1 MADIALPTPYRNP
14 RDAFGN
20 RQAIPGLDVREI
32 QRATPD
38 PAVAAA
44 TRARTASIG
53 AAPSIATPPTPAIQ
67 PTPAAPQGIAAR
79 AGNAVRNTVRS
90 VGATLPLVAGPLA
103 YQAAGQTLGDN
114 TVSTPGVRPTG
125 NSMVDQIPGAGGIA
139 APPQQAANYFRD
151 TEPGRNINNAIN
163 ALGGASA
170 AAANV
175 VRGAGGLVGALRAG
189 SLVQRGANVVR
200 DIGQA
205 VAASN
210 ATGATVPSIDF
221 APSAQAAPVGPNP
234 TDQRLAAGT
243 QAAPAEA
250 QSIASPPVVASA
262 EPDVRAIE
270 ERASAIN
277 AQSRDIARQL
287 DAYGPGGGGAGG
299 ASGLSSAPGGSASA
313 ERFNRESLA
322 DSQRQ
327 MAAGRGIGN
336 MPLRGREAA
345 AFQASAS
352 RALTESDQTAAGERI
367 ATARNIGELN
377 RASLRDATDRRGQDI
392 GLLTQSSA
400 QKNARDIV
408 DVQGKTA
415 RDVATIG
422 ADGRVE
428 AAISRTTAN
437 KFTPI
442 QLPDEIGEGGI
453 PRKMGTAL
461 LNNQSGELVYPT
473 GQSAPKAAPPTGA
486 VEMLRKNPKLAAD
499 FDAKYGK
506 GAAAAALGK

>member
-38 PAVAAA
+38 LAAA
-44 TRARTASIG
+44 AANRARTS
-53 AAPSIATPPTPAIQ
+53 SIATPPTPTPTA
-67 PTPAAPQGIAAR
+67 TPAAPPGIASR
-79 AGNAVRNTVRS
+79 VGSAVRSGARS
-90 VGATLPLVAGPLA
+90 IAGTLPLVAGPLA

-163 ALGGASA
+163 ALGGGSA

-175 VRGAGGLVGALRAG
+175 VRGAGGVVGALRAG
-189 SLVQRGANVVR
+189 SPVQRGANVVR

-221 APSAQAAPVGPNP
+221 APSAQAAPV
-234 TDQRLAAGT
+234 DQGAEADKRALAILQGKE
-243 QAAPAEA
+243 QAAVP
-250 QSIASPPVVASA
+250 SIATPPVAPGA

-345 AFQASAS
+345 AFQGAAT
-352 RALTESDQTAAGERI
+352 RALTEGDQTAAGERI

-428 AAISRTTAN
+428 AALSRTTAS

-461 LNNQSGELVYPT
+461 LNNQTGEIVYPT
-473 GQSAPKAAPPTGA
+473 GPNQGAPLADTPERRAIRDDPGLTREQKIQKLKA
-486 VEMLRKNPKLAAD
+486 L
-499 FDAKYGK
+499 DAK
-506 GAAAAALGK
+506 